1 MNDLAL
7 PGDLPEIDS
16 ARLPVL
22 YEAARTA
29 LANCANLDECQDW
42 ADRMAALASYA
53 RQSDDPTLMNHAM
66 RIKARAVDR
75 CGEILRSIPAAKT
88 GPKLSG
94 GAPTEHVGRF
104 QAARDA
110 GLSRDQAVT
119 ALRVNAV
126 DRGLFERMIES
137 DDPPTIEKLADI
149 GTTKRPDPPIVIDGH
164 LQGRD
169 PVDFEQ
175 ATRLIGL
182 FTWVEQRIA
191 ELDLTAAVRGLN
203 WNEKQNV
210 NGEFWAHLSW
220 LSELRRELDGV

>member
-7 PGDLPEIDS
+7 PADLPDIDS
-16 ARLPVL
+16 ARLPGL

-29 LANCANLDECQDW
+29 LANCANLDECQNW

-53 RQSDDPTLMNHAM
+53 RQSDDPTLMNHSM

-75 CGEILRSIPAAKT
+75 CGEILRSIPAAANQHEVSAGT
-88 GPKLSG
+88 GG
-94 GAPTEHVGRF
+94 HTGRM

-110 GLSRDQAVT
+110 GLSRHQAVT
-119 ALRVNAV
+119 ALRVHAV
-126 DRGLFERMIES
+126 DRGLFERMVES
-137 DDPPTIEKLADI
+137 DSPPTIEKLAVI
-149 GTTKRPDPPIVIDGH
+149 GTKKPPDPPIIIDSY

-182 FTWVEQRIA
+182 FTWVEQRMA
-191 ELDLTAAVRGLN
+191 ELVVATAVRGLN
-203 WNEKQNV
+203 WNEKQTV
-210 NGEFWAHLSW
+210 NEKFWATLSW